1 MDSWGSWKIAD
12 MTPSVLEFA
21 MRDVESE
28 LEKARGR
35 LNGSRQAEFEKRIT
49 ALEELGQSLAAEK
62 VNRDG

>member
-1 MDSWGSWKIAD
+1 

-62 VNRDG
+62 AKRDG